1 MGKSY
6 VENSLKRFLKR
17 KVRVTLGLVVTF
29 MITGA
34 VSFAA
39 DKTIK
44 IDEYHQKYNLDGIL
58 TAKDNL
64 TGLGN
69 GVISAGENN
78 QYVEIEKTADKTII
92 KKAEDKSVI
101 AEIDNSLI
109 STKTAE
115 TVSTAL
121 NSTETKEGIN
131 NGILEKKQCVVFK
144 KIYMPWKIKFKS

>member
-17 KVRVTLGLVVTF
+17 KVKITLGLVVTF

-34 VSFAA
+34 VAFGA
-39 DKTIK
+39 DDYPLMDK
-44 IDEYHQKYNLDGIL
+44 IGNSGYMQAIENV
-58 TAKDNL
+58 
-64 TGLGN
+64 TGLGT
-69 GVISAGENN
+69 GAISAGENN

-92 KKAEDKSVI
+92 KKTEDKSVI

-115 TVSTAL
+115 TVSIAL
-121 NSTETKEGIN
+121 KGMDETKMQME
-131 NGILEKKQCVVFK
+131 
-144 KIYMPWKIKFKS
+144 